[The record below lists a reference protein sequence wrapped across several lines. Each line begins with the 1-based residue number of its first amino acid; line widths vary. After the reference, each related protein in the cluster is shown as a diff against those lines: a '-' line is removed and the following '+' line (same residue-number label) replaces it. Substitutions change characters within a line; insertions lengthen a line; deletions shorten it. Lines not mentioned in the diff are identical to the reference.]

1 VRTFLRI
8 LIASRIPWYLWVLP
22 TLTIA
27 AVVPL
32 VVYLPLVQKEL
43 IDEVLLAQRLDLLPL
58 VVGRFA
64 LVWLLIAVLQ
74 ALGNLLRTYLDEQ
87 ISLHVRGH
95 LFAHC
100 ERLSVPLW
108 HEGHGGQTMA
118 IFSNDVPQVVGF
130 VGSGFV
136 MAIGQLLT
144 LVAGGLVI
152 LHLSWQLAVVVVVVP
167 AFVAGVAT
175 LITRPLRSVSR
186 RAQDKAADSN
196 QRLHESL
203 AGLREIAAFGQE
215 QAQEARFLLT
225 LKELLR
231 LRMHLAGVGT
241 AISAGQ
247 SLFALTVALVIL
259 GVGGYLVI
267 TGQTTLGTVLAVQEL
282 FGQVY
287 PTTIALAALV
297 VSGQRVLASAD
308 RIREFLDVRPRLEE
322 RTNALELHE
331 CSGEIVFED
340 VTFGYVQDRPV
351 LRDVSFSVRPGDVV
365 ALVGPSGAGK
375 TTLVGLIARFYD
387 PQRGRVLLDGVD
399 LRDLATESIRRNIG
413 IVFQDPF
420 LFAASIREN
429 IAFGREGASE
439 PEIVAAARA
448 ANAWEFIERLPAG
461 LATHVGQ
468 RGVQLSEGQKQR
480 LAIARALLRDP
491 TILILDE
498 PTSALDARS
507 EHLLQEALKNLMR
520 GRTSF
525 VIAHRLA
532 TVRRADRIL
541 VLDEGRV
548 IEQGTHEELLAR
560 QGLYQELYA
569 LQRDGTRVATDG
581 NSEPGELALVASE
594 TKTTQRRG

>member
-1 VRTFLRI
+1 
-8 LIASRIPWYLWVLP
+8 
-22 TLTIA
+22 
-27 AVVPL
+27 
-32 VVYLPLVQKEL
+32 
-43 IDEVLLAQRLDLLPL
+43 
-58 VVGRFA
+58 
-64 LVWLLIAVLQ
+64 
-74 ALGNLLRTYLDEQ
+74 
-87 ISLHVRGH
+87 
-95 LFAHC
+95 
-100 ERLSVPLW
+100 
-108 HEGHGGQTMA
+108 
-118 IFSNDVPQVVGF
+118 
-130 VGSGFV
+130 
-136 MAIGQLLT
+136 
-144 LVAGGLVI
+144 
-152 LHLSWQLAVVVVVVP
+152 
-167 AFVAGVAT
+167 
-175 LITRPLRSVSR
+175 
-186 RAQDKAADSN
+186 
-196 QRLHESL
+196 
-203 AGLREIAAFGQE
+203 
-215 QAQEARFLLT
+215 
-225 LKELLR
+225 
-231 LRMHLAGVGT
+231 
-241 AISAGQ
+241 
-247 SLFALTVALVIL
+247 
-259 GVGGYLVI
+259 
-267 TGQTTLGTVLAVQEL
+267 
-282 FGQVY
+282 
-287 PTTIALAALV
+287 V